1 MYVFNKI
8 IVNPQLPKRIE
19 DLEKIANNLWWSW
32 NTEFLNLFKQIDADL
47 WERVEKN
54 PVKFLKQVSQERLEE
69 AEKNVEFLKQYDKIV
84 ENFESYQNSKSTWFS
99 KRYPENKNDLI
110 AYFSAEYGLDQ
121 ILSIYSGGLGILSGD
136 HLKSAS
142 DLGIPLVA
150 VGLLYKNGYFHQK
163 INGYGEQETEYRK
176 IDIYSLPIKPVK
188 DENGQ
193 DLIIFVKFPKRRL
206 YLKVWSISV
215 GRVTLYLMDS
225 DIEENNEEYRDIT
238 TTLYGG
244 NQEMRISQEIV
255 LGMAGVRL
263 LKTLGLKP
271 SLYHMNEGHS
281 SFLIIELIK
290 NIMKEKQISFDMAK
304 DIVSSKTVFTT
315 HTPVPAGNDIFPLEL
330 VEKYFKDYWERL
342 GISKEEFFK
351 MGMEPNPK
359 PNSGFNMGILALK
372 VAGKKNGVSKLHG
385 AVSRELFSDVWPE
398 IAPDESPITYV
409 TNGIHTCSWLSPNLK
424 ELYNKYLMPY
434 WQDHIYENSTWEK
447 IAEIPNEE
455 LWNAHMQRKQKL
467 MEKAKQNILERLKR
481 SGYRYEEINE
491 ITSKLNPNALTIG
504 FARRFAT
511 YKRATLLFRDLER
524 ITQIL
529 NNADRPVQILIAG
542 KAHPADKE
550 GQNLIKYIHE
560 ISMKPQFKGKVFLL
574 ENYNMELSRY
584 LISGVDVWLNTP
596 RRPME
601 ASGTSGQK
609 ASVNGAVNFSILDG
623 WWAEGYNQKNGWAIG
638 TNAEYESYEIQD
650 NCDSESIYQILENK
664 IIPAYYEKNEKG
676 ISDKWME
683 YMKNSI
689 ISTGGK
695 YSTARMLVDYTNQ
708 LYMPLINLYHK
719 YYESLE
725 NVANYNSWKKEMYK
739 NWANIVITEEN
750 NLNNIVVD
758 AGENIEAHCMVTLPN
773 IEPENVEVQVYY
785 GRIKENGVLEKIAI
799 IPMILETYNEEEKV
813 ATYKAKIELTTGG
826 NYGYTFRVMPK
837 HEMLL
842 DSENLNLVKWI
853 EK

>member
-750 NLNNIVVD
+750 NLNNIVID